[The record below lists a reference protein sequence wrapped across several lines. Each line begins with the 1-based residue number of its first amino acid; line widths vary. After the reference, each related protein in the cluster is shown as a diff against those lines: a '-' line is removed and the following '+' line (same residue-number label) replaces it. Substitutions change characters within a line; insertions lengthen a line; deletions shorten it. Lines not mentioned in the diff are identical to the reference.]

1 MVPALD
7 TARLRLREQTADDAP
22 FLLALMNEPAWLRY
36 IGDRGVRTE
45 AEARAYIESV
55 TRAMYAEH
63 GLGLLLVE
71 RRADGVPLGI
81 CGLLRRAA
89 FPDPDLGFALAAAHR
104 GHGYAY
110 EAAAATLAHAD
121 DALGLRRVLA
131 IVSPGNADSIR
142 LLERLAFAFERETE
156 SADGEP
162 VLVYAR
168 ER

>member
-7 TARLRLREQTADDAP
+7 TARLRLREQTAADAP
-22 FLLALMNEPAWLRY
+22 FLLALMNEPAWLRH

-71 RRADGVPLGI
+71 RKADGAPLGI

-89 FPDPDLGFALAAAHR
+89 FSDPDLGFALAAAHR
-104 GHGYAY
+104 GHGYAH

-121 DALGLRRVLA
+121 EALGLRRVLA
-131 IVSPGNADSIR
+131 LVSPGNRPSIR
-142 LLERLAFAFERETE
+142 LLTRLGFVFERETE

-162 VLVYAR
+162 VLLYAR